1 MKETLDDVVFFFH
14 IQSTLYFDDF
24 LSIYNSHQ
32 LQFIFIAGIKEI
44 CNVMSNRKAVAHTSG
59 NKYNVMISDLVQ

>member
-1 MKETLDDVVFFFH
+1 MKETLDDAVFFFH

-24 LSIYNSHQ
+24 LSIYSLHL

-44 CNVMSNRKAVAHTSG
+44 CNVMSTGKAAAYS
-59 NKYNVMISDLVQ
+59 SRQ